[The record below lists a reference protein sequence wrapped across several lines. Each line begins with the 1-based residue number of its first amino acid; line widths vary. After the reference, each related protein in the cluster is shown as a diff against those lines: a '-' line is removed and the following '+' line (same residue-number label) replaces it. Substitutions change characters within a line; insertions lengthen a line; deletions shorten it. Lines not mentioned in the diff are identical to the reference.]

1 MDRKGLSSLQFH
13 QNKTSGMVAL
23 NAVAFQDHW
32 ARSLAIGKTTGP
44 RQVGLGPAARA
55 KQKKDVR
62 PVVDTGRSKSKSKVG
77 KPVEKEYV
85 LDEKPP
91 PLTLAQ
97 KLGLVEAP
105 MQHLSENEWGSV
117 KAKSNARDDSKEP
130 CVICKEDFGL
140 QQQVLLSCSHV
151 FHRACLQAF
160 ERYTG
165 RKTCPM
171 CRREQYQT
179 RVIHEGAKLHR
190 QKCATRIQAAWRGY
204 VVRSWYKK
212 LRQTVPPKDPKL
224 RKKFYIEKLEAITD
238 RMVRSCD
245 FDVNS
250 FLREIDH
257 SLERSRDIF
266 RHFDAVHR
274 IITDEEWEAIQ
285 LKAVER
291 SNQDC
296 PICLTSL
303 TQACPDSSSPDLSNQ
318 QAATSKP
325 KAASKSESRSGP
337 KTGPH
342 KSDPR
347 AMSQT
352 SKTTISKKRP
362 GLANPN
368 PGAAKMDDAQKR
380 GGGEGEELGGWEDD
394 TTKAAGRVRRTVLL
408 SCTHVFHETCLQTL
422 EELAMGEVR
431 NLCPICRAVY
441 HKRSIPTL

>member
-1 MDRKGLSSLQFH
+1 
-13 QNKTSGMVAL
+13 MVAM

-32 ARSLAIGKTTGP
+32 ARSLALGKPIGP
-44 RQVGLGPAARA
+44 RQIGLGPAAKA
-55 KQKKDVR
+55 QQKKEVR
-62 PVVDTGRSKSKSKVG
+62 SVIDTGRSKP
-77 KPVEKEYV
+77 KPKGTKPQEKEYV

-97 KLGLVEAP
+97 KLGLVDAP
-105 MQHLSENEWGSV
+105 MQHLSESEWGQV
-117 KAKSNARDDSKEP
+117 KAKSNARDDSREP

-179 RVIHEGAKLHR
+179 RVIHEGAKEHR
-190 QKCATRIQAAWRGY
+190 HMCIVRIQAAWRGY
-204 VVRSWYKK
+204 VVRGWYKK
-212 LRQTVPPKDPKL
+212 LRQSVPPKDPKL
-224 RKKFYIEKLEAITD
+224 RKKFYTEKLEAITD

-250 FLREIDH
+250 FLCEIDT
-257 SLERSRDIF
+257 SLEQSRDIF
-266 RHFDAVHR
+266 RHFDAMHR
-274 IITDEEWEAIQ
+274 TISDEEWDAIQ

-303 TQACPDSSSPDLSNQ
+303 TLDACPDTPRPDPSPTD
-318 QAATSKP
+318 QAIAAGDCKP
-325 KAASKSESRSGP
+325 KTP
-337 KTGPH
+337 PH
-342 KSDPR
+342 S
-347 AMSQT
+347 A
-352 SKTTISKKRP
+352 KTTTPKPPHRPKQRAGRKTDTAQKDGEGKEAGVKTSGGKTKKTETAQKD
-362 GLANPN
+362 GEGNEAA
-368 PGAAKMDDAQKR
+368 AAKAS
-380 GGGEGEELGGWEDD
+380 GGR
-394 TTKAAGRVRRTVLL
+394 TRRTVLL
-408 SCTHVFHETCLQTL
+408 SCTHVFHETCLHTL

-431 NLCPICRAVY
+431 NLCPVCRAMY
-441 HKRSIPTL
+441 QKRTIPTL